1 MLELNVARLSN
12 VVTFEVNRPS
22 LEKAKAEVEKLRKQM
37 AAVKDIE
44 LRVKTHKQSTAKAK
58 KDVDDIAK
66 KQAQADKANAKA
78 QLAAQRVVA
87 REQKALAAR
96 KEKAEL
102 KLLDVGSS
110 ISAMH
115 RLSVAEQY
123 KAIAQ
128 AREIALQYE
137 RGAISLAR
145 MNSQMKRLQQQQ
157 RKINGNRNAHAKAY
171 APVKGSGSIG
181 GGAAAV
187 MLGGLGAGATYMA
200 MSKASEFVTNSFA
213 NAETLGEL
221 YSRAKL
227 GGVDVNQMNNIEQW
241 AYKNGV
247 DSMMGEQGK
256 RKYLDQMKDVREKAT
271 KSYDEAEYV
280 VDKKTGK
287 GEWKGGD
294 SGINTLMNE
303 GFLTKKDLKDFAD
316 NPAGLVS
323 KAVQGMVAKGYSDAQ
338 IGSRL
343 EDLADDLMLTSKYW
357 TRSAKEVEQSAREQ
371 RESGR
376 WVTQA
381 QQESVI
387 KFRELNNALSGL
399 SDSQGIAFVDGFMK
413 SLDPKVIEEFK
424 KSMVAMLPMFTKLG
438 EAIGGLVNA
447 VMKAINWL
455 MKNDEKTAAIQKNLG
470 DAPPLSNEGMKQNLS
485 NLTPNQY
492 KGAGTGTTKPD
503 NSNSLVNTIKG
514 WFTPEETV
522 GGAQAVNQYTL
533 EGQNIANLKQSAAQ
547 QAIKTPSYTFAP
559 VINFNPELQVN
570 AEVPLTIESDTGR
583 LSEFIDFKSKASSA
597 EFSKLLTLGV
607 CQAGQPINH
616 HCGAV

>member
-1 MLELNVARLSN
+1 MLEINTSKIKN
-12 VVTFEVNRPS
+12 TVTFSVDKDS
-22 LEKAKAEVEKLRKQM
+22 LKKAKDSITGLKGFAENIKPAKLRFDSVTKGYKKAQNEVDKI
-37 AAVKDIE
+37 A
-44 LRVKTHKQSTAKAK
+44 QQKAK
-58 KDVDDIAK
+58 TE
-66 KQAQADKANAKA
+66 KQNQRAQAAAARA
-78 QLAAQRVVA
+78 QA
-87 REQKALAAR
+87 RQQQQIAAR

-102 KLLDVGSS
+102 KLLDVSSS

-128 AREIALQYE
+128 AREIAKQYE
-137 RGAISLAR
+137 QGAISLAR

-157 RKINGNRNAHAKAY
+157 RKINGNRKAQL
-171 APVKGSGSIG
+171 APVKGGSGNSATMG
-181 GGAAAV
+181 ALLFGGATAAAGV
-187 MLGGLGAGATYMA
+187 MAV
-200 MSKASEFVTNSFA
+200 SKASEFMANSFA

-247 DSMMGEQGK
+247 DSMMGDQGR
-256 RKYLDQMKDVREKAT
+256 RKYLDQMKDVRERAT

-287 GEWKGGD
+287 GIWKGGD

-323 KAVQGMVAKGYSDAQ
+323 KAVNGMVKKGYSDAQ

-376 WVTQA
+376 WVTKA

-387 KFRELNNALSGL
+387 KFRELNNSLTGL

-413 SLDPKVIEEFK
+413 SLDPAVIEEFK

-438 EAIGGLVNA
+438 EAIGGLFNA
-447 VMKAINWL
+447 IMKAINWL
-455 MKNDEKTAAIQKNLG
+455 MKNDEKTDAIQKNLG
-470 DAPPLSNEGMKQNLS
+470 DAPPLSNEGMKQHLS
-485 NLTPNQY
+485 NLVPDQY
-492 KGAGTGTTKPD
+492 KGAGTATTTPD
-503 NSNSLVNTIKG
+503 NSHSLFNTLKG
-514 WFTPEETV
+514 LLFDDNASSVSDVKMSVSEAPIT
-522 GGAQAVNQYTL
+522 
-533 EGQNIANLKQSAAQ
+533 NLKQGALNNLAMT
-547 QAIKTPSYTFAP
+547 TPAYNLSPVFNLNPTFE
-559 VINFNPELQVN
+559 VVT
-570 AEVPLTIESDTGR
+570 EVPLTINSDTSR
-583 LSEFIDFKSKASSA
+583 LSDYVDFTARASRDSFLKS
-597 EFSKLLTLGV
+597 LTLTS
-607 CQAGQPINH
+607 
-616 HCGAV
+616 

>member
-1 MLELNVARLSN
+1 MLDLTVSRLSN
-12 VVTFEVNRPS
+12 VVTFQVDRPS

-157 RKINGNRNAHAKAY
+157 RKINGNRNAYAKAY

-187 MLGGLGAGATYMA
+187 MLGGLGAGAAFMA
-200 MSKASEFVTNSFA
+200 MNKANEFVTNSFA
-213 NAETLGEL
+213 NAETQGEL

-247 DSMMGEQGK
+247 DSMMGDQGK

-455 MKNDEKTAAIQKNLG
+455 MKNDEKTTAIQKNLG

-485 NLTPNQY
+485 NLTPDQY

-503 NSNSLVNTIKG
+503 NSNSLVNTIKS
-514 WFTPEETV
+514 WFMPEETV
-522 GGAQAVNQYTL
+522 GGAQAVNQYSL

-547 QAIKTPSYTFAP
+547 QALKAPSYTFAP

-607 CQAGQPINH
+607 MSG
-616 HCGAV
+616 GSTY

>member
-1 MLELNVARLSN
+1 MSLDISVSTLKNT
-12 VVTFEVNRPS
+12 VTFVTNHKS
-22 LEKAKAEVEKLRKQM
+22 LNKAKAEVEKLRKQM
-37 AAVKDIE
+37 SAVKDVEI
-44 LRVKTHKQSTAKAK
+44 RVKTHKQSTAKTK
-58 KDVDDIAK
+58 KDVDNIAK
-66 KQAQADKANAKA
+66 SQAQADKANAKA
-78 QLAAQRVVA
+78 QQAAQRVAA

-110 ISAMH
+110 ISAMN
-115 RLSVAEQY
+115 RLNVSEQY

-128 AREIALQYE
+128 AKAIAHEYE
-137 RGAISLAR
+137 KGAISLAR

-187 MLGGLGAGATYMA
+187 MLGGVGAGAAFLA
-200 MSKASEFVTNSFA
+200 MSKANEFVANSFA
-213 NAETLGEL
+213 NAETQGEL

-256 RKYLDQMKDVREKAT
+256 RKYLDQMKDVRERAT

-280 VDKKTGK
+280 VDKKTGR

-294 SGINTLMNE
+294 SGINTLLNE
-303 GFLTKKDLKDFAD
+303 GFLSKKDLKDFAN

-323 KAVQGMVAKGYSDAQ
+323 KAVNGMVAKGYSDAQ

-343 EDLADDLMLTSKYW
+343 EDLADDMMLTSKYW
-357 TRSAKEVEQSAREQ
+357 TRSAKEVEQSAKEQ

-387 KFRELNNALSGL
+387 KFRELNNALTGL

-413 SLDPKVIEEFK
+413 SLDPAVIEEFK

-438 EAIGGLVNA
+438 EAVGGLLNA
-447 VMKAINWL
+447 IMKTINWL

-470 DAPPLSNEGMKQNLS
+470 DAPPLSNEGMKKNLD
-485 NLTPNQY
+485 NLTPDQY
-492 KGAGTGTTKPD
+492 KGAGTATTAPD
-503 NSNSLVNTIKG
+503 NSNSLFNTIKG
-514 WFTPEETV
+514 FFVNGDDSPS
-522 GGAQAVNQYTL
+522 GSQAAMQYDVT
-533 EGQNIANLKQSAAQ
+533 GQNIANLKNSAAQ
-547 QAIKTPSYTFAP
+547 QAMQAPAYTFAP
-559 VINFNPELQVN
+559 VLNFAPELLVN
-570 AEVPLTIESDTGR
+570 AQVPLTIQSDIGR
-583 LSEFIDFKSKASSA
+583 LSEFIDFKSKASAA

-607 CQAGQPINH
+607 MSGGSNY
-616 HCGAV
+616 

>member
-1 MLELNVARLSN
+1 MLELNVSRLSN
-12 VVTFEVNRPS
+12 VVTFQVDRPS

-102 KLLDVGSS
+102 KLLDVGAS
-110 ISAMH
+110 ISALH

-187 MLGGLGAGATYMA
+187 MLGGLGAGAAYMA

-256 RKYLDQMKDVREKAT
+256 RKYLDQMKDVRERAT

-323 KAVQGMVAKGYSDAQ
+323 KAVQGMVKKGYSDAQ

-447 VMKAINWL
+447 VMKTINWL
-455 MKNDEKTAAIQKNLG
+455 MKNDEKTEAIQKNLG

-485 NLTPNQY
+485 NLTPDQY

-503 NSNSLVNTIKG
+503 NSNSLVNTIKS
-514 WFTPEETV
+514 WFMPEETV
-522 GGAQAVNQYTL
+522 GGAQAVNQYSL

-547 QAIKTPSYTFAP
+547 QALKAPSYTFAP

-607 CQAGQPINH
+607 MSG
-616 HCGAV
+616 GSTY

>member
-1 MLELNVARLSN
+1 MLELNVSRLSN
-12 VVTFEVNRPS
+12 VVTFQVDRPS

-227 GGVDVNQMNNIEQW
+227 GGVDVNQMNDVEQW

-256 RKYLDQMKDVREKAT
+256 RKYLDQMKDVRERAT

-343 EDLADDLMLTSKYW
+343 ADLADDLMLTSKYW

-413 SLDPKVIEEFK
+413 SLDPAVIEEFK

-455 MKNDEKTAAIQKNLG
+455 MKNDEKTEAIQKNLG

-485 NLTPNQY
+485 NLVPDQY

-503 NSNSLVNTIKG
+503 NSNSLFNTIKG

-607 CQAGQPINH
+607 MSG
-616 HCGAV
+616 GSTY

>member
-1 MLELNVARLSN
+1 MLEINTSKIKN
-12 VVTFEVNRPS
+12 TVTFSVDKDS
-22 LEKAKAEVEKLRKQM
+22 LKKAKDSITGLKEFAENIKPAKLRFDTVTKGYKK
-37 AAVKDIE
+37 A
-44 LRVKTHKQSTAKAK
+44 QSEVDKIAQQKAK
-58 KDVDDIAK
+58 TEKQNQRAQAAAARAQARQ
-66 KQAQADKANAKA
+66 QAQI
-78 QLAAQRVVA
+78 
-87 REQKALAAR
+87 AAR

-102 KLLDVGSS
+102 KLLDVSSS

-128 AREIALQYE
+128 AREIAKQYE
-137 RGAISLAR
+137 QGAISLAR

-157 RKINGNRNAHAKAY
+157 RKINGNRKAQL
-171 APVKGSGSIG
+171 APVKGGSGNSATMG
-181 GGAAAV
+181 ALLFGGATAAAGV
-187 MLGGLGAGATYMA
+187 MAV
-200 MSKASEFVTNSFA
+200 SKASEFMANSFA

-247 DSMMGEQGK
+247 DSMMGDQGR
-256 RKYLDQMKDVREKAT
+256 RKYLDQMKDVRERAT

-287 GEWKGGD
+287 GIWKGGD

-323 KAVQGMVAKGYSDAQ
+323 KAVNGMVKKGYSDAQ

-376 WVTQA
+376 WVTKA

-387 KFRELNNALSGL
+387 KFRELNNSLTGL

-413 SLDPKVIEEFK
+413 SLDPAVIEEFK

-438 EAIGGLVNA
+438 EAIGGLFNA
-447 VMKAINWL
+447 IMKAINWL
-455 MKNDEKTAAIQKNLG
+455 MKNDDKTDAIQKNLG

-485 NLTPNQY
+485 NLVPDQY
-492 KGAGTGTTKPD
+492 KGAGTATTTPD
-503 NSNSLVNTIKG
+503 NSHSLFNTIKG
-514 WFTPEETV
+514 LLFDDKSSVSDVKMSVSEAP
-522 GGAQAVNQYTL
+522 
-533 EGQNIANLKQSAAQ
+533 ISNLKQGALNNLAMTNPAYNLS
-547 QAIKTPSYTFAP
+547 PVFNLNPTFE
-559 VINFNPELQVN
+559 VVT
-570 AEVPLTIESDTGR
+570 EVPLTINSDTSR
-583 LSEFIDFKSKASSA
+583 LSDYVDFTARASRDSFLKS
-597 EFSKLLTLGV
+597 LTLTSLS
-607 CQAGQPINH
+607 GQSN
-616 HCGAV
+616 GG

>member
-1 MLELNVARLSN
+1 MLELNVSRLSN
-12 VVTFEVNRPS
+12 VVTFQVDRPS

-247 DSMMGEQGK
+247 DSMMGDQGK
-256 RKYLDQMKDVREKAT
+256 RKYLDQMKDVRERAT

-280 VDKKTGK
+280 VDKKTGE

-323 KAVQGMVAKGYSDAQ
+323 KAVQGMVKKGYSDAQ

-485 NLTPNQY
+485 NLTPDQY

-503 NSNSLVNTIKG
+503 NSNSLVNTIKS
-514 WFTPEETV
+514 WFMPEETV
-522 GGAQAVNQYTL
+522 GGAQAVNQYSL

-547 QAIKTPSYTFAP
+547 QAFKTPSYTFAP

-607 CQAGQPINH
+607 MSG
-616 HCGAV
+616 GSTY

>member
-1 MLELNVARLSN
+1 
-12 VVTFEVNRPS
+12 
-22 LEKAKAEVEKLRKQM
+22 
-37 AAVKDIE
+37 
-44 LRVKTHKQSTAKAK
+44 
-58 KDVDDIAK
+58 
-66 KQAQADKANAKA
+66 
-78 QLAAQRVVA
+78 
-87 REQKALAAR
+87 
-96 KEKAEL
+96 
-102 KLLDVGSS
+102 
-110 ISAMH
+110 MH

-157 RKINGNRNAHAKAY
+157 RKINGNRNAYAKAY

-187 MLGGLGAGATYMA
+187 MLGGLGAGAAFMA
-200 MSKASEFVTNSFA
+200 MNKANEFVTNSFA
-213 NAETLGEL
+213 NAETQGEL

-247 DSMMGEQGK
+247 DSMMGDQGK

-485 NLTPNQY
+485 NLTPDQY

-503 NSNSLVNTIKG
+503 NSNSLVNTIKS
-514 WFTPEETV
+514 WFMPEETV
-522 GGAQAVNQYTL
+522 GGAQAVNQYSL

-547 QAIKTPSYTFAP
+547 QALKAPSYTFAP

-607 CQAGQPINH
+607 MSG
-616 HCGAV
+616 GSTY

>member
-110 ISAMH
+110 ISALH

-187 MLGGLGAGATYMA
+187 MLGGLGAGAAYMA

-247 DSMMGEQGK
+247 DSMMGDQGK
-256 RKYLDQMKDVREKAT
+256 RRYLDQMKDVRERAT

-323 KAVQGMVAKGYSDAQ
+323 KAVQGMVKKGYSDAQ

-447 VMKAINWL
+447 VMKTINWL
-455 MKNDEKTAAIQKNLG
+455 MKNDEKTEAIQKNLG

-485 NLTPNQY
+485 NLTPDQY

-503 NSNSLVNTIKG
+503 NSNSLVNTIKS
-514 WFTPEETV
+514 WFMPEETV
-522 GGAQAVNQYTL
+522 GGAQAVNQYSL

-547 QAIKTPSYTFAP
+547 QALKAPSYTFAP

-607 CQAGQPINH
+607 MSG
-616 HCGAV
+616 GSTY

>member
-1 MLELNVARLSN
+1 MLELNVSRLSN
-12 VVTFEVNRPS
+12 VVTFQVDRPS

-128 AREIALQYE
+128 ASEIALQYE

-227 GGVDVNQMNNIEQW
+227 GGVDVNQMNDVEQW

-256 RKYLDQMKDVREKAT
+256 RKYLDQMKDVRERAT

-413 SLDPKVIEEFK
+413 SLDPAVIEEFK

-455 MKNDEKTAAIQKNLG
+455 MKNDEKTEAIQKNLG

-485 NLTPNQY
+485 NLVPDQY

-503 NSNSLVNTIKG
+503 NSNSLFNTIKG

-607 CQAGQPINH
+607 MSG
-616 HCGAV
+616 GSTY

>member
-1 MLELNVARLSN
+1 MLELNVSRLSN
-12 VVTFEVNRPS
+12 VVTFQVDRPS

-227 GGVDVNQMNNIEQW
+227 GGVDVNQMNDVEQW

-256 RKYLDQMKDVREKAT
+256 RKYLDQVKDVRERAT

-413 SLDPKVIEEFK
+413 SLDPAVIEEFK

-455 MKNDEKTAAIQKNLG
+455 MKNDEKTEAIQKNLG

-485 NLTPNQY
+485 NLVPDQY

-503 NSNSLVNTIKG
+503 NSNSLFNTIKG

-607 CQAGQPINH
+607 MSG
-616 HCGAV
+616 GSTY